1 MKLHQVLVDYYAP
14 MTGIS
19 GRTLTLYGYTLRA
32 WADVLGRDP
41 ELSDLE
47 ELSVARF
54 LAHRVRT
61 MCPATAAKDRAQCRA
76 LWEFCSRRG
85 LVKTW
90 PSMPRIVVPERVP
103 EAWLAEEMQAI
114 LSSAQLEPGE
124 TAGFPLSK
132 IFRALVLLCYETGER
147 ISAVLD
153 LRCQDVRGCSV
164 IFRAEN
170 RKGKIRDIVREIS
183 VECADALMAVRR
195 KPSDAAIPWGYAKT
209 YVYTKLDSILER
221 AGLPTDRRSK
231 FHRFRKTCAS
241 YYEAACGSGS
251 AQLLLDH
258 ASSKT
263 TKAYLDPRIVKA
275 GAPAPSVLP
284 KVV

>member
-1 MKLHQVLVDYYAP
+1 MKLLQVLADFYAP

-19 GRTLTLYGYTLRA
+19 NRTLKLYGYTLGA
-32 WADVLGRDP
+32 WADLLGRPP
-41 ELSDLE
+41 ELSDLD

-61 MCPATAAKDRAQCRA
+61 MSPASAAKDRAQCRA
-76 LWEFCSRRG
+76 IWEFCSRRG

-90 PSMPRIVVPERVP
+90 PAMPRIVVPERVP
-103 EAWLAEEMQAI
+103 EAWLTEEMQAI
-114 LSSAQLEPGE
+114 LASAQLEPGE

-132 IFRALVLLCYETGER
+132 VFRALVLLCYETGER
-147 ISAVLD
+147 ISAVLE

-195 KPSDAAIPWGYAKT
+195 KPSDAAIPWEYTTT

-251 AQLLLDH
+251 AQRLLDH

-275 GAPAPSVLP
+275 AAAAPDVLP

>member
-1 MKLHQVLVDYYAP
+1 MTLQQVLLDYYAP

-19 GRTLTLYGYTLRA
+19 GRTLKLYGYTLRA
-32 WADVLGRDP
+32 WAEVLGRDP
-41 ELSDLE
+41 ELADLE
-47 ELSVARF
+47 ELPVAKF

-61 MCPATAAKDRAQCRA
+61 MSPASAAKDRAQCRA
-76 LWEFCSRRG
+76 IWEFCSRRG

-114 LSSAQLEPGE
+114 LASAALEPGE
-124 TAGFPLSK
+124 TAGFPLAK

-147 ISAVLD
+147 ISAVLE
-153 LRCQDVRGCSV
+153 LRCQEVRGCSV
-164 IFRAEN
+164 IFRAES

-195 KPSDAAIPWGYAKT
+195 KPTDTAIPWGYAPT

-263 TKAYLDPRIVKA
+263 TKAYLDPRIVKS
-275 GAPAPSVLP
+275 GASAPSVLP